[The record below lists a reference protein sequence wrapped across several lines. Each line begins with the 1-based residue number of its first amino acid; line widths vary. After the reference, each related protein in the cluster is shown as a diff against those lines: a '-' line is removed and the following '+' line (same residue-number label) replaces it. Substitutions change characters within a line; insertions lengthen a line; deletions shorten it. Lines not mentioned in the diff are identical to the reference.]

1 MILRLALLILLPVFA
16 AIAFFAVYFSFYGGG
31 YSAPPEVELPVDQL
45 LPPPTIASVT
55 SESPVV
61 LVRKGLLVVDAQH
74 ANNFAEEEIVSLTSK
89 VASRGFDVEFAGDFT
104 PLLDP
109 SLGEPRYHWLA
120 SKLRR
125 ADSYAVILPR
135 APFSDREALLIKD
148 FVEKGGKLLLIGDPG
163 RLHGIDSIAER
174 FGVEF
179 QEDYLYNTQEYDGNF
194 RHIFVSDFQPDE
206 LTAGLGTVALYMAGS
221 LRSTGP
227 GLAFTGSNT
236 KSSLQEGAE
245 GLSPI
250 SRGEDRN
257 VLAIADFTFLV
268 PPHDTVLDND
278 RLLSNI
284 ADFITDSERL
294 YELTDFPYFFDD
306 AEQDGVDIVIS
317 QPALLNS
324 GLKVKSGLETYGVSS
339 ELTSVEDLGR
349 NTVFLGLHEDAT
361 QVEQYLQA
369 AGVRLDD
376 TLGAAFALELE
387 LARTGVLVLDHGQD
401 DRYVLIVLADTPET
415 LAATV
420 AGLVSGEYRGG
431 LVSDF
436 VGVQKFAGVSE

>member
-1 MILRLALLILLPVFA
+1 MILRLSLLILLPIFA
-16 AIAFFAVYFSFYGGG
+16 AVAFFAVYFSFYGGG
-31 YSAPPEVELPVDQL
+31 YSAPPRVEMRAEDL
-45 LPPPTIASVT
+45 LPPPTIAAVT
-55 SESPVV
+55 TDSPVV
-61 LVRKGLLVVDAQH
+61 LVREGLLVVDAQH
-74 ANNFAEEEIVSLTSK
+74 GNNFAEEEIVSLTSR
-89 VASRGFDVEFAGDFT
+89 VASRGFDVEFVGDFRSIA
-104 PLLDP
+104 DP
-109 SLGEPRYHWLA
+109 SQAEVRYRWLL

-125 ADSYAVILPR
+125 ADAYAIILPR
-135 APFSDREALLIKD
+135 APFSDREAMLIED
-148 FVEKGGKLLLIGDPG
+148 FVQKGGKLLLVGDPG
-163 RLHGIDSIAER
+163 RHHIIDSIAER
-174 FGVEF
+174 FGIEF

-194 RHIFVSDFQPDE
+194 RHIFVSEFQPDQ
-206 LTAGLGTVALYMAGS
+206 LTAGLDTVALYMAGTV
-221 LRSTGP
+221 RSAGP
-227 GLAFTGSNT
+227 GLAFTGANT

-250 SRGEDRN
+250 RRGEDRN

-284 ADFITDSERL
+284 ADYITESERS
-294 YELTDFPYFFDD
+294 YELTDFPYFLENAD
-306 AEQDGVDIVIS
+306 ADSVDIVIS
-317 QPALLNS
+317 QPSLLNS

-349 NTVFLGLHEDAT
+349 NTVFLGLHEDAV

-387 LARTGVLVLDHGQD
+387 LARTGVLVLDHGRE

-420 AGLVSGEYRGG
+420 AGLVSGDYRGG